1 MLRWK
6 SHIVFKVHH
15 RKRVRQESGREPRDW
30 GGSNTAGH
38 SQAVGLRWR
47 LGCWLVGKQ
56 TFLSSARGQITEGLE
71 WEAAGVNIM
80 SGITRVSRKDIS
92 WGLMWA
98 EFDLRKN
105 QSGCCQMYGWKKLE
119 ARETERPQ
127 RYWELVKRAKFQM
140 KAIGTVSKEGNRGK
154 TVKVLGLAMELFGCG
169 RHRAS
174 VRAVVFN
181 FSNGATL

>member
-15 RKRVRQESGREPRDW
+15 RKPVRQESGREPRDW
-30 GGSNTAGH
+30 GGSSTAGH
-38 SQAVGLRWR
+38 SQAVGLGWR

-56 TFLSSARGQITEGLE
+56 TFLRSARGQITEVMG
-71 WEAAGVNIM
+71 WETAGANIM
-80 SGITRVSRKDIS
+80 SGITRVSCKDIS

-98 EFDLRKN
+98 EFDLRKIN
-105 QSGCCQMYGWKKLE
+105 LAAVKCTDGKSWGPVRQRDLRG
-119 ARETERPQ
+119 TER
-127 RYWELVKRAKFQM
+127 VKQAKFQM

-154 TVKVLGLAMELFGCG
+154 TVKVSGLAMELFGCRG
-169 RHRAS
+169 HRAS

-181 FSNGATL
+181 LSNGATL